1 MESEWKAV
9 EVVDGFIM
17 ATQYD
22 LPWREDLFD
31 GWDYYDI
38 SQCMEMKRNGYK
50 CVVPKQIR
58 PWCYHDNSYSKMEK
72 YYDYAQVFVKEYQ
85 DIRNFQA
92 LSVSDEMK
100 SLIEVQK
107 DARHALKMLI
117 DLGRR
122 DEVLKVFQKPEY
134 KGYLYLREY
143 ETLAEIEKTEQKYQ
157 IPCERRFWRQ
167 QDSEREL
174 IKRLHQLRY
183 LLIRKMFD
191 ADENKQLIAKLAIL
205 VRNLEPKQKQ
215 NCAQHDFND
224 ENGYRA
230 VLGALK

>member
-1 MESEWKAV
+1 M
-9 EVVDGFIM
+9 
-17 ATQYD
+17 
-22 LPWREDLFD
+22 
-31 GWDYYDI
+31 
-38 SQCMEMKRNGYK
+38 
-50 CVVPKQIR
+50 
-58 PWCYHDNSYSKMEK
+58 
-72 YYDYAQVFVKEYQ
+72 
-85 DIRNFQA
+85 
-92 LSVSDEMK
+92 SVSDEMK

-183 LLIRKMFD
+183 LFIRKMFD
-191 ADENKQLIAKLAIL
+191 ADENKKCEEQIKDLYSEYA
-205 VRNLEPKQKQ
+205 VECVENQYNLKES
-215 NCAQHDFND
+215 NI
-224 ENGYRA
+224 
-230 VLGALK
+230 

>member
-9 EVVDGFIM
+9 EAVDGFIM

-85 DIRNFQA
+85 DIRNF
-92 LSVSDEMK
+92 
-100 SLIEVQK
+100 
-107 DARHALKMLI
+107 
-117 DLGRR
+117 
-122 DEVLKVFQKPEY
+122 
-134 KGYLYLREY
+134 
-143 ETLAEIEKTEQKYQ
+143 
-157 IPCERRFWRQ
+157 
-167 QDSEREL
+167 
-174 IKRLHQLRY
+174 
-183 LLIRKMFD
+183 
-191 ADENKQLIAKLAIL
+191 
-205 VRNLEPKQKQ
+205 
-215 NCAQHDFND
+215 
-224 ENGYRA
+224 
-230 VLGALK
+230 